1 MGGKCLK
8 VIRLPCSCELK
19 TRVKRLARSNGL
31 TCSELIRLSI
41 EAQLPECEAG
51 KLPLWWA
58 CGALAG
64 SFLGPPEVGAER
76 IIKDAIASVWT

>member
-1 MGGKCLK
+1 MGKKCLK

-41 EAQLPECEAG
+41 KAKLTECEVGNLLLKDVDTNLSSG
-51 KLPLWWA
+51 KK
-58 CGALAG
+58 
-64 SFLGPPEVGAER
+64 R
-76 IIKDAIASVWT
+76 